1 MVTEETTK
9 ELTLLEQA
17 KAKQKQLEEALA
29 MLDDI
34 GWKVD
39 WALDFCNYSDIDETL
54 TPLSYAVS
62 EAHEEIEQK
71 LEALLEAVE
80 KYEEE
85 QHFALAQVD
94 SDSDLKYH
102 LE

>member
-1 MVTEETTK
+1 MITEQTTEE
-9 ELTLLEQA
+9 LSLLDQA

-29 MLDDI
+29 MLDDV

-39 WALDFCNYSDIDETL
+39 WALDFCNYSDIDEAL

-62 EAHEEIEQK
+62 EAHEEIESK
-71 LEALLEAVE
+71 LEALLEATE
-80 KYEEE
+80 KYEED

-94 SDSDLKYH
+94 SESDLKYH

>member
-17 KAKQKQLEEALA
+17 KAKQKQLEEALS
-29 MLDDI
+29 MLDDV

-39 WALDFCNYSDIDETL
+39 WALDFCSYSDIDEAL
-54 TPLSYAVS
+54 TPLSYAIS
-62 EAHEEIEQK
+62 EAHEEIESK
-71 LEALLEAVE
+71 LESLLEAVD
-80 KYEEE
+80 KYEED

-94 SDSDLKYH
+94 SESDLKYH
-102 LE
+102 IE